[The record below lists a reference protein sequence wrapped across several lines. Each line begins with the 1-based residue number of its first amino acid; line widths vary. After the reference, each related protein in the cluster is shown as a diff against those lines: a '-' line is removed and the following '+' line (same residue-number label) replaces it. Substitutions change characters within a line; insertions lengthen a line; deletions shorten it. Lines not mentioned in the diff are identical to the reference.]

1 MTTVK
6 FIVGN
11 VYEMRFIGDSNLRP
25 QFICVSR
32 TDKSASF
39 VSAKNITEKLTRRIK
54 LWDNA
59 EYVLEGTYS
68 MAPRIKAN

>member
-1 MTTVK
+1 MTTAK

-11 VYEMRFIGDSNLRP
+11 VYEMNFIGDSNLRP
-25 QFICVSR
+25 KFICVSR

-39 VSAKNITEKLTRRIK
+39 VSAKNSTEKLTRRIK
-54 LWDNA
+54 IWDNA